1 MNTRHDSAAATSTSA
16 LPAGLLV
23 GVLVAILFLS
33 LFALE
38 ISHGYFRENGQVA
51 KSLFFFPPTVLLIWG
66 MLKRRRW
73 ALLAA
78 RCAALLGSGWFYLW
92 AVIAVVGQYQD
103 EHGPVWIWLMGVSA
117 ILGSVLLAAF
127 FGLGRATVAKHY
139 GLVCPLCGQR
149 ISGLKAYFARQPR
162 CRACAKGEET

>member
-1 MNTRHDSAAATSTSA
+1 MNTRHDSAATTSTA
-16 LPAGLLV
+16 RLPAGLLV
-23 GVLVAILFLS
+23 GVLTAILFLS
-33 LFALE
+33 LFTLE

-51 KSLFFFPPTVLLIWG
+51 KSLFFFPPTALLIWG
-66 MLKRRRW
+66 MLARRRW

-78 RCAALLGSGWFYLW
+78 RCAALLGSAWFYLW

-103 EHGPVWIWLMGVSA
+103 EHGPVWIWLMCVSA

-139 GLVCPLCGQR
+139 GLVCPRCGQR
-149 ISGLKAYFARQPR
+149 MGGLRAYFARQAR
-162 CRACAKGEET
+162 CKACAKGEGA